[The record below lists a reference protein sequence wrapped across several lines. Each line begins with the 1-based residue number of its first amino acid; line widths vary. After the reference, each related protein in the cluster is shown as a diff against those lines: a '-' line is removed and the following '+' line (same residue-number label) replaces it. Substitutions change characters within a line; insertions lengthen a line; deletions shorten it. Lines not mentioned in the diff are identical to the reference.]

1 MKKYSVS
8 YVAGSTGYGWENE
21 YDRIDEFEDFVNE
34 IRNEYTAR
42 LLVWDNEIEK
52 FIFWKDCL
60 TYKCKID
67 LLQSYDRD
75 LRTKTRKRYY
85 EKF

>member
-8 YVAGSTGYGWENE
+8 YVAGSTGYGWEHE

-34 IRNEYTAR
+34 IRDEYTAR

-67 LLQSYDRD
+67 LLHSYDRD
-75 LRTKTRKRYY
+75 LRTKTRKTGRIAM
-85 EKF
+85 